1 MYVPLD
7 MDVIINDHLAE
18 FKFCENVICV
28 CVTNNDPKTISLT
41 FTHISLLKRRK
52 KNSWGSAWKLSTN
65 IRGHYLFSQRLKTN
79 ELAQDGI
86 DPNACKISLVNL
98 KNKIQHQP

>member
-1 MYVPLD
+1 MHVPLD

-41 FTHISLLKRRK
+41 FTMLGLCLKIK
-52 KNSWGSAWKLSTN
+52 HQYK
-65 IRGHYLFSQRLKTN
+65 GHYLFSQRLKTN
-79 ELAQDGI
+79 ELTQDVI
-86 DPNACKISLVNL
+86 DTNACKTSLVNL
-98 KNKIQHQP
+98 NNKIQHQP